1 MRITAGECKCYDAD
15 RLGDLVFSMKKLICP
30 FFVLRQIMQLR
41 EDKQMEHKNWNG
53 FKAGV
58 WQNEINVRD
67 FIQQNYKEYTGDS
80 DFLAGPTDRTRA
92 LMKKLEGLFA
102 LERQFGGVLDIDTAT
117 VSSLTS
123 FSPGYIDKENE
134 IIVGMQTNRPLKR
147 SVNPFGGMRMVR
159 QACEAYG
166 YKLSSKVEE
175 EFRFRTTHNDGVFRA
190 YTDEMRRARKC
201 HVITGLPD
209 AYGRGRIIGDYRRVA
224 LYGVDRL
231 IEEKKK
237 DKEKLSDGAFNTA
250 QIRLDEELY
259 QQIAFLGYLKE
270 MAAMYGFDI
279 SRPAENARE
288 AIQWTYFAYLGA
300 IKEQN
305 GAAMS
310 LGRVSSFF
318 DIYIERDIKNN
329 VLTEEGAQE
338 LMDDFVMKLRI
349 ARHLRTPEYNEL
361 FGGDPM
367 WITEAVGGMGE
378 DGRTL
383 VTKNSFRML
392 NTLYTLGSSPEP
404 NLTVLWS
411 KALPESFKKF
421 CAKVSAD
428 TDSIQYEND
437 DVMRPIY
444 GDDYAIACCVSA
456 MKVGKQMQFFGARCN
471 LAKLL
476 LIALNGG
483 YDATSGMHIGPQM
496 PVLDTDKLDYDT
508 VRERYSI
515 YINWLS
521 RLYVNTM
528 NIIHYMHDKYA
539 YEKIQMALH
548 DTDVERFMAFGIAG
562 LSVAADSL
570 SAIKYANVR
579 PVKNDE
585 GFIVEFETSGDFPKY
600 GNDDDRV
607 DLIAKELTHE
617 VITEL
622 RKTPTY
628 RKAIHT
634 LSVLTITSNVMYG
647 KNTGATPDGRKAS
660 APFAPGANPMH
671 NREQNGALAS
681 LNSVAKLSYDDCRD
695 GISNTFSITPEALGR
710 TEQDRTDNL
719 VHILDGY
726 FSKGAHHINVNVLNR
741 ETLMKA
747 YENPEAYPNLTIR
760 VSGYAVNFNK
770 LSREQQRE
778 VISRT
783 FHESL

>member
-1 MRITAGECKCYDAD
+1 
-15 RLGDLVFSMKKLICP
+15 
-30 FFVLRQIMQLR
+30 
-41 EDKQMEHKNWNG
+41 MEHKNWNG
-53 FKAGV
+53 FVGGA

-67 FIQQNYKEYTGDS
+67 FIQKNYKEYTGES
-80 DFLAGPTDRTRA
+80 DFLSDATPRTKA
-92 LMKKLEGLFA
+92 LMKKLEALFA
-102 LERQFGGVLDIDTAT
+102 LERQFGGVLDIDTST

-123 FSPGYIDKENE
+123 YSPGYIDKDNE
-134 IIVGMQTNRPLKR
+134 IIVGLQTNRPLKR
-147 SVNPFGGMRMVR
+147 GVNPFGGMRMVR

-166 YKLSSKVEE
+166 YKLSPKVEE
-175 EFRFRTTHNDGVFRA
+175 EFRYRTTHNDGVYRA
-190 YTDEMRRARKC
+190 YTDEMRAARKC

-231 IEEKKK
+231 IEEKKN
-237 DKEKLSDGAFNTA
+237 DKR
-250 QIRLDEELY
+250 RLANEVFLTDQVRLEEELY
-259 QQIAFLGYLKE
+259 QQIAFLGYMKE

-279 SRPAENARE
+279 GTPAANARE

-310 LGRVSSFF
+310 LGRVSTFF
-318 DIYIERDIKNN
+318 DIYIERDLANGT
-329 VLTEEGAQE
+329 LTEEGAQE
-338 LMDDFVMKLRI
+338 LMDDFVMKLRS

-383 VTKNSFRML
+383 VTKNSYRIL

-411 KALPESFKKF
+411 GRLPEPFKRF
-421 CAKVSAD
+421 CAKLSAD

-437 DVMRPIY
+437 DLMRPIY

-483 YDATSGMHIGPQM
+483 YDTTSGMHIGPQL
-496 PVLDTDKLDYDT
+496 PVMSSDRLDFDE
-508 VRERYSI
+508 VMERYQI
-515 YINWLS
+515 YIEWLS

-528 NIIHYMHDKYA
+528 NVIHYMHDKYA
-539 YEKIQMALH
+539 YEKTQMALH
-548 DTDVERFMAFGIAG
+548 DTNVERFMAFGIAG
-562 LSVAADSL
+562 LSVVADSL
-570 SAIKYANVR
+570 SAIKYASVR
-579 PVKNDE
+579 PITNE
-585 GFIVEFETSGDFPKY
+585 NGFITDFDTSGDFPKY

-607 DLIAKELTHE
+607 DLLAQDMAHRM
-617 VITEL
+617 ITEL

-628 RKAIHT
+628 RNAMHT
-634 LSVLTITSNVMYG
+634 LSVLTITSNVTYG
-647 KNTGATPDGRKAS
+647 RNTGATPDGRKAS

-671 NREQNGALAS
+671 GREENGALAS
-681 LNSVAKLSYDDCRD
+681 LNSVAKLRYEDCRD
-695 GISNTFSITPEALGR
+695 GISNTFSVTPEALGQ
-710 TEQDRTDNL
+710 TEEDRVSNL
-719 VHILDGY
+719 VSILDGY
-726 FSKGAHHINVNVLNR
+726 FAKRAHHINVNVMNR

-747 YENPEAYPNLTIR
+747 YEDPEAYPNLTIR
-760 VSGYAVNFNK
+760 VSGYAVNFCK

-783 FHESL
+783 FHESM